1 MAAPMKSPA
10 AIFLLVICALALL
23 VGAPRAAVEFGHPG
37 LIAYAELV
45 LTPAAFVA
53 VAYLWI
59 IPVRGRNGWAFLP
72 PRPIALVIG
81 WGLLII
87 TTLFMVAAALFG
99 VGSLLR

>member
-10 AIFLLVICALALL
+10 IFLLVVCALALL
-23 VGAPRAAVEFGHPG
+23 VGAPRAAVEFGRPG
-37 LIAYAELV
+37 LVAYAELV

-59 IPVRGRNGWAFLP
+59 IPLPGRSGWVFFP
-72 PRPIALVIG
+72 PRRVALVIG

-99 VGSLLR
+99 VGSLVR

>member
-1 MAAPMKSPA
+1 MKSPA
-10 AIFLLVICALALL
+10 AIFLVVIGALALL
-23 VGAPRAAVEFGHPG
+23 VGAPRAAVEFGHRG
-37 LIAYAELV
+37 LVAYGELV
-45 LTPAAFVA
+45 LTPATFVA

-59 IPVRGRNGWAFLP
+59 VPVRGRNGWAFLP

>member
-1 MAAPMKSPA
+1 MKSPA
-10 AIFLLVICALALL
+10 AIFLVVIAALALL
-23 VGAPRAAVEFGHPG
+23 VGAPRAAVEFGHRG
-37 LIAYAELV
+37 LVAYGELV
-45 LTPAAFVA
+45 LTPATFVA

-59 IPVRGRNGWAFLP
+59 VPVRGRHGWAFLP
-72 PRPIALVIG
+72 PRPIAIVIG

>member
-23 VGAPRAAVEFGHPG
+23 VGAPRAAVEFGHRG

-53 VAYLWI
+53 FAYLGVV
-59 IPVRGRNGWAFLP
+59 PVRGRNGWVFFP
-72 PRPIALVIG
+72 PRHLALVIG

-99 VGSLLR
+99 VGSLVR